1 MKIFSAGFLIIV
13 TFLALCGHTEPKSSI
28 DKKTF
33 DTSEVSSIAIL
44 KVTGPPDTIKC
55 VWKYLTEEQ
64 IKSFAD
70 KWNSASDKELRKYL
84 PTYKIA
90 VYFKN
95 DSTRNFRVNGQYIKE
110 DNDWCFDFKDKD
122 YFEKL
127 YSDATLKGNR

>member
-13 TFLALCGHTEPKSSI
+13 TFLAQCGHTMPKSSI

-44 KVTGPPDTIKC
+44 QVTGPPDTIRN
-55 VWKYLTEEQ
+55 VWKYFTEEQ
-64 IKSFAD
+64 IKSFAY
-70 KWNSASDKELRKYL
+70 KWNSASDKKLRKYL

-122 YFEKL
+122 YFKKL
-127 YSDATLKGNR
+127 YSDANIKGNR